1 MLIIA
6 IGSFKSLEE
15 ILRQMRKIHIE
26 KDYEGL
32 DSIEKMEFNDAW
44 QFPLYAGCTL
54 TGLYYAMEYFGK
66 ESVNY
71 FILFY
76 IGVGGSAGIKA
87 LLTSIVG
94 DKFSDLDKKYVIDF
108 EIKMIE
114 LKV

>member
-108 EIKMIE
+108 EIKMID